1 MKIDIVLSLMA
12 SKFNSNLLLD
22 RVEFKLFAAEKHL
35 NNLKEFELNF
45 PNIEKNDV
53 AIQMELEIDCF
64 LAQLLG
70 SLDCLLL
77 LINTR
82 LELGIDL
89 GKVDI
94 ATIQSALNSRTK
106 NISLLTDL
114 HQASQH
120 NSWLWILKEF
130 RNQTMQR
137 PSKEVQDLLFEDMTT
152 SIKEGL
158 NISIRTSDKYI
169 NKNTIRYFH
178 QCVNRVRELVK
189 SIRMKEPLLK

>member
-1 MKIDIVLSLMA
+1 MVLSLMS
-12 SKFNSNLLLD
+12 SKFDSNLLLD

-45 PNIEKNDV
+45 PNIEKSDV

>member
-1 MKIDIVLSLMA
+1 MA

-53 AIQMELEIDCF
+53 SIQMELEIDCF

-70 SLDCLLL
+70 SLDCLLM

-82 LELGIDL
+82 LELGIDS

-94 ATIQSALNSRTK
+94 ATIQSALNARTK

-114 HQASQH
+114 YQASEH
-120 NSWLWILKEF
+120 NSWLWVLKEF
-130 RNQTMQR
+130 RNQTMQK
-137 PSKEVQDLLFEDMTT
+137 PSIEVQDTLFEDMTI
-152 SIKEGL
+152 SKKEGL
-158 NISIRTSDKYI
+158 NMSIRTSDKYI
-169 NKNTIRYFH
+169 NKNTIRYF
-178 QCVNRVRELVK
+178 QQSVNRVKEMVN
-189 SIRMKEPLLK
+189 SIRMKEPMLK